1 MFRLDQ
7 FFRVCDDDVKMPDG
21 KSITMRVLSDI
32 EMNGRQ
38 SYSLAKMTEVTK
50 ELRSPES
57 DLYQQKI
64 APLAEASRDS
74 LVDTVVQSRR
84 WELIREANELFR
96 YDILPY
102 PENATE
108 LEKIEVETNQDKHE
122 TNVAET
128 RLKYVVDNEKAFRD
142 RLESLDLDVL
152 IKTAQER
159 AIQSY
164 AISSGIDA
172 ETYYTLWCACEV
184 ADKHYFASPDSVAK
198 LNPKVITFLAKTYKG
213 LDSIDPWE
221 LTKSV

>member
-57 DLYQQKI
+57 DLHQQKI
-64 APLAEASRDS
+64 SPLAEASRES
-74 LVDTVVQSRR
+74 LLETVIQSRR

-108 LEKIEVETNQDKHE
+108 LEKIEVETNQAKHE

-142 RLESLDLDVL
+142 RLESLELGVL

-159 AIQSY
+159 AVQSY
-164 AISSGIDA
+164 SISSGIDA

-184 ADKHYFASPDSVAK
+184 NGKHYFASPDAVAQI
-198 LNPKVITFLAKTYKG
+198 NPKVITFLAKTYKG